1 MPKDLMKDLLETIGA
16 GSFATHI
23 CEQIIADQ
31 RAIAEHYSSMDGM
44 QYPSNLLGEMEQL
57 LSTREYRAI
66 QDKINSWRRWIDDTA
81 RIQKMLER
89 TLVLIE
95 AFLIFYRAENGSID
109 E

>member
-23 CEQIIADQ
+23 REQIIADQ

-44 QYPSNLLGEMEQL
+44 QYPDNLLGAMEQL
-57 LSTREYRAI
+57 LSTRKYHAI
-66 QDKINSWRRWIDDTA
+66 ENNIECWRNWIDDTA